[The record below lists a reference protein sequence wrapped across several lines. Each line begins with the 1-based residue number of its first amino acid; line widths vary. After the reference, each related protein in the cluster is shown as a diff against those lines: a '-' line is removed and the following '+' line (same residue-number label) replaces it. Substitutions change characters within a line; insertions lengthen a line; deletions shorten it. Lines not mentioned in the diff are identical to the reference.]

1 MAGGLFAYPEHM
13 SDLTAVGDQDN
24 WLCWLCDKP
33 VDPDASVNS
42 DRGPSVDSYSVV
54 KSKKNTVTTERLAHR
69 ECNTMKGK
77 KPPVVAWS
85 PELLVV
91 DPSPIVATVDR
102 LARKGGREVI
112 TRCPSQEDAEQTSEW
127 LLDRLSRYVPD
138 MALSTQITSGGGQF
152 MLFLVAD

>member
-1 MAGGLFAYPEHM
+1 
-13 SDLTAVGDQDN
+13 
-24 WLCWLCDKP
+24 
-33 VDPDASVNS
+33 
-42 DRGPSVDSYSVV
+42 VV

-77 KPPVVAWS
+77 KPPVVAWA